1 MYSER
6 WLDEADGCKRMNE
19 KNLYQAEETTIRRQ
33 PNAAEQ
39 DDFSVLMSL
48 SLDELLDEEER
59 NRFERYLADYATL
72 AAEWQAWQS
81 MHRQLVTIPHAIP
94 APGFVERFELQLL
107 QQERR
112 RRLRQGIWIG
122 ALSLLLWVGVVVSV
136 VGVGS
141 YLFVN
146 QSVWLSETIQNVIF
160 WWATAAHWL
169 QSLIAALA
177 IFAGTPQGKSIGVA
191 YVMLAFGMLGAWSY
205 FLRRATQLVESPAQL
220 STAEYA

>member
-1 MYSER
+1 
-6 WLDEADGCKRMNE
+6 MNE
-19 KNLYQAEETTIRRQ
+19 KNIYQLKQATSKRWPTNLPSAE
-33 PNAAEQ
+33 EQ

-48 SLDELLDEEER
+48 SLDQLLDDEER
-59 NRFERYLADYATL
+59 RRFDRYLTDYVTL
-72 AAEWQAWQS
+72 AEEWQEWQG
-81 MHRQLVTIPHAIP
+81 MHQQLVAMPHAVP

-122 ALSLLLWVGVVVSV
+122 ALSLLLWIGVVVGV

-146 QSVWLSETIQNVIF
+146 QSVWLSASIQNVIY
-160 WWATAAHWL
+160 WWATAMHWL

-177 IFAGTPQGKSIGVA
+177 VFAGTPQGKSIGVA
-191 YVMLAFGMLGAWSY
+191 YVVLAFSMLGAWGY
-205 FLRRATQLVESPAQL
+205 FLRRATQLMNQPTQL
-220 STAEYA
+220 ATAEYA